1 MAFLG
6 INVAECID
14 VKYGESL
21 SAIEDSVSRDSI
33 KSILTE
39 ASRDFI
45 NRKLSEAQV
54 YYDQLM
60 NGLGSLSESAS
71 SMLAMSTTPTN
82 TSLVTSVTVT
92 MGTATLTGGG
102 TAAASGLVSGVKSS
116 QKSSLSGGVSMCV
129 SLLSSLNGVLSD
141 LGIQELPAVKSGLD
155 TLSESLEAARVA
167 IRLL

>member
-6 INVAECID
+6 IDVAECID

-39 ASRDFI
+39 APRDFI

-54 YYDQLM
+54 YYDQLEE
-60 NGLGSLSESAS
+60 GLKSLSSSAS
-71 SMLAMSTTPTN
+71 SMLTMSTTPTN
-82 TSLVTSVTVT
+82 TSLVTSVTVM
-92 MGTATLTGGG
+92 MGTTLLTGGG

-116 QKSSLSGGVSMCV
+116 
-129 SLLSSLNGVLSD
+129 
-141 LGIQELPAVKSGLD
+141 
-155 TLSESLEAARVA
+155 
-167 IRLL
+167 

>member
-6 INVAECID
+6 IDVAECID

-54 YYDQLM
+54 YYDQIKD
-60 NGLGSLSESAS
+60 GLGSLSQSAS
-71 SMLAMSTTPTN
+71 SMLTMSTTPTN
-82 TSLVTSVTVT
+82 TALVVAVSTGA
-92 MGTATLTGGG
+92 GTAD
-102 TAAASGLVSGVKSS
+102 ASGLVSGVKSS
-116 QKSSLSGGVSMCV
+116 QKSSLSGGVSTCV
-129 SLLSSLNGVLSD
+129 SLLSSLTGVLSD

-155 TLSESLEAARVA
+155 TLSESLEGARVA
-167 IRLL
+167 ISLL

>member
-6 INVAECID
+6 IDVAECID

-54 YYDQLM
+54 YYDQIKD
-60 NGLGSLSESAS
+60 GLGSLSQSAS
-71 SMLAMSTTPTN
+71 SMLTMSTTPTN
-82 TSLVTSVTVT
+82 TALVVAVSTGA
-92 MGTATLTGGG
+92 GTAD
-102 TAAASGLVSGVKSS
+102 ASGLVSGVKSS
-116 QKSSLSGGVSMCV
+116 QKSSLSGSVSTCV
-129 SLLSSLNGVLSD
+129 SLLSSLTGVLSD

-155 TLSESLEAARVA
+155 TLSESLEGARVA
-167 IRLL
+167 ISLL

>member
-6 INVAECID
+6 IDVAECID

-54 YYDQLM
+54 YYDQLEE
-60 NGLGSLSESAS
+60 GLKSLSSSAS
-71 SMLAMSTTPTN
+71 SASAVKNIVTLEGTN
-82 TSLVTSVTVT
+82 GATQC
-92 MGTATLTGGG
+92 ATLTQGI
-102 TAAASGLVSGVKSS
+102 SSS
-116 QKSSLSGGVSMCV
+116 QKSSLSGSVSTCV
-129 SLLSSLNGVLSD
+129 SLLSSLTGVLSD

-155 TLSESLEAARVA
+155 TLSKSLEAARVA

>member
-6 INVAECID
+6 IDVAECID

-21 SAIEDSVSRDSI
+21 SAIEDSVSRDNI

-45 NRKLSEAQV
+45 NRKLQEAQV
-54 YYDQLM
+54 YYDQLEE
-60 NGLGSLSESAS
+60 GLKSLSSSAS

-116 QKSSLSGGVSMCV
+116 QKSSLSGGVSTCV
-129 SLLSSLNGVLSD
+129 SLLSSLTGVLSD

>member
-6 INVAECID
+6 IDVAECID

-21 SAIEDSVSRDSI
+21 SAIEDSVSRDNI

-54 YYDQLM
+54 YYDQIKE
-60 NGLGSLSESAS
+60 GLESLSQSAS
-71 SMLAMSTTPTN
+71 SALSVKGIVQLEGTN
-82 TSLVTSVTVT
+82 GATQCT
-92 MGTATLTGGG
+92 TLTQGI
-102 TAAASGLVSGVKSS
+102 ASS

-141 LGIQELPAVKSGLD
+141 LGIQELSAVKSGLD
-155 TLSESLEAARVA
+155 TLSESLESARVA